1 MVVLIGT
8 LAIERVKFSLTFLQS
23 NSACERMIKRDIAR
37 TFPDHSFF
45 KDKDGIGQG
54 TLFNVIKV
62 LYWLISDQEV
72 FFMPHSLQFSFFCN
86 ELFCITIYLITLC
99 NVVFKPLSTQI
110 SAHQIGVHN
119 SELDVDCY
127 MNDNAFCNQG

>member
-1 MVVLIGT
+1 MPVH
-8 LAIERVKFSLTFLQS
+8 LQS

-62 LYWLISDQEV
+62 HDLLKLNRIHDA
-72 FFMPHSLQFSFFCN
+72 
-86 ELFCITIYLITLC
+86 IYYFY
-99 NVVFKPLSTQI
+99 V
-110 SAHQIGVHN
+110 
-119 SELDVDCY
+119 
-127 MNDNAFCNQG
+127 